1 MRDTYNIKDL
11 ERISGI
17 KAHTIR
23 IWEKRYN
30 VFSPTRT
37 GTNIRE
43 YCQED
48 LRKIITYGALNSR
61 GVKISRLVT
70 LSDEEL
76 SAQVLSLSQNPDDI
90 EFQIEKLVTAAI
102 CLDEQSFEDTLE
114 INIKS
119 VGFEKTFERLMYAFF
134 ERLGSLWHLGSI
146 NPAQEHFISNLIRQ
160 KLIVSLDSFKSR
172 LTEDKTLIAYLPEG
186 EWHEL
191 GLLYYSYLAVSKGF
205 KLIYLGQST
214 PYDAAQWA
222 IKSKEPDVV
231 LVSFVQTISQKKLA
245 SYMERIIKD
254 FPTTR
259 IILSGIQAS
268 QVVDCVPSQVEI
280 VANSSEFVK
289 KITE

>member
-1 MRDTYNIKDL
+1 MSQTYNIKDL

-30 VFSPTRT
+30 VFSPKRT
-37 GTNIRE
+37 ETNIRE

-48 LRKIITYGALNSR
+48 LRKIITFGALNSR
-61 GVKISRLVT
+61 GVKISKLVT

-90 EFQIEKLVTAAI
+90 EFQIEKLITAAI
-102 CLDEQSFEDTLE
+102 CLDEQSFEDTIQVNL
-114 INIKS
+114 KS
-119 VGFEKTFERLMYAFF
+119 VGFEKTFEKLMYAFF

-160 KLIVSLDSFKSR
+160 KLIVSLDNCKSR
-172 LTEDKTLIAYLPEG
+172 LTESKVLIAYLPEG

-191 GLLYYSYLAVSKGF
+191 GLLYYSYLAVNKGY

-214 PYDAAQWA
+214 PYDGARWA
-222 IKSKEPDVV
+222 ITNKQPDVV

-245 SYMERIIKD
+245 SYMERMVND
-254 FPTTR
+254 FPATR
-259 IILSGIQAS
+259 IILSGIQAT
-268 QVVDCVPSQVEI
+268 QILDCVPSQVEI
-280 VANSSEFVK
+280 VANSSDFVA

>member
-1 MRDTYNIKDL
+1 MSQTYNIKDL

-30 VFSPTRT
+30 VFSPKRT
-37 GTNIRE
+37 ETNIRE

-48 LRKIITYGALNSR
+48 LRKIITFGALNSR
-61 GVKISRLVT
+61 GVKISKLVT

-90 EFQIEKLVTAAI
+90 EFQIEKLITAAI
-102 CLDEQSFEDTLE
+102 CLDEQSFEDTIQVNL
-114 INIKS
+114 KS
-119 VGFEKTFERLMYAFF
+119 VGFEKTFEKLMYAFF

-160 KLIVSLDSFKSR
+160 KLIVSLDNCKNR
-172 LTEDKTLIAYLPEG
+172 LTESKVLIAYLPEG

-191 GLLYYSYLAVSKGF
+191 GLLYYSYLAVNKGF

-214 PYDAAQWA
+214 PYDGARWA
-222 IKSKEPDVV
+222 ITNKQPDVV

-245 SYMERIIKD
+245 SYMERMVND
-254 FPTTR
+254 FPATR
-259 IILSGIQAS
+259 IILSGIQAK
-268 QVVDCVPSQVEI
+268 QVLDCVPSQVEI
-280 VANSSEFVK
+280 VANSSEFVA